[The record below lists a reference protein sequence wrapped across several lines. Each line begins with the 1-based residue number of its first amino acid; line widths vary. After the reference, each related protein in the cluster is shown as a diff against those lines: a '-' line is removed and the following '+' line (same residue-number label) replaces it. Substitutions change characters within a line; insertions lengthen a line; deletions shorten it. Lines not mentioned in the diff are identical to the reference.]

1 MHSTKY
7 FVTWMVFYGLLVLTG
22 LLGFCTMLLVSSITL
37 WVPEASLYYVPHLFF
52 LAVFLVGMAQLRWM
66 LNTSRKAVLD
76 KQEEA

>member
-7 FVTWMVFYGLLVLTG
+7 FVTWLVFYGLLVLTG
-22 LLGFCTMLLVSSITL
+22 LLGFCTMLLVGSITL
-37 WVPEASLYYVPHLFF
+37 WVPEASFYYVPHLLF

-66 LNTSRKAVLD
+66 LNTTRKAVLD

>member
-7 FVTWMVFYGLLVLTG
+7 FVTWMVFYGLIVLTG

>member
-22 LLGFCTMLLVSSITL
+22 LLGFCTMLLVGSITL
-37 WVPEASLYYVPHLFF
+37 LVPEASFYYVPHLLF

-66 LNTSRKAVLD
+66 LNTTRKAVLD

>member
-66 LNTSRKAVLD
+66 LNTTRKAVLD

>member
-76 KQEEA
+76 KQEET

>member
-7 FVTWMVFYGLLVLTG
+7 FVRWMVFYGLIVLTG

-76 KQEEA
+76 KQEET

>member
-7 FVTWMVFYGLLVLTG
+7 FVTWMVFYGLIVLTG
-22 LLGFCTMLLVSSITL
+22 LLGFCTMLLVGSITL

>member
-7 FVTWMVFYGLLVLTG
+7 FVTWMVFYGLIVLTG

-66 LNTSRKAVLD
+66 LNTTRKAVLD

>member
-22 LLGFCTMLLVSSITL
+22 LLGFCTMLLVGSITL
-37 WVPEASLYYVPHLFF
+37 WVPEASLYYVPHLLF
-52 LAVFLVGMAQLRWM
+52 LAVFLIGMAQLRWM
-66 LNTSRKAVLD
+66 LNTTRKAVLD

>member
-7 FVTWMVFYGLLVLTG
+7 FVTWMVFYGLIVLTG

-37 WVPEASLYYVPHLFF
+37 WVPEASFYYVPHLLF

-66 LNTSRKAVLD
+66 LNTTRKAVLD
-76 KQEEA
+76 KQGEA

>member
-22 LLGFCTMLLVSSITL
+22 LLGFCTMLLVGSITL

-66 LNTSRKAVLD
+66 LNTTRKAVLD